1 VEGEGR
7 RADMRRQ
14 PYPEGRASEPLGE
27 LAQGKASPLGESL
40 PAILRSHM
48 AAATNVKTT
57 VEELPESRV
66 RVEAEVA
73 PQEVQRRV
81 TEAAGKMG
89 RDLRMPG
96 FRKGKVPAPV
106 VIQRVGRDAVLD
118 EAVRAALPRWYV
130 EAIDEA
136 GIHPVGEPDVELGD
150 LPAEGQPLGFTIE
163 IGVRPTATLGDIS
176 ELQVDRREPAVDDA
190 AVDEQIETLRQQ
202 LGRLETVE
210 RPAENGDSVVVDFK
224 GSIENSDPAHPG
236 ERDYFD
242 GGEGRDQLLELGA
255 GQFIPG
261 FEEQLVGTSAGDEK
275 VVEVTFP
282 EEYGGAPHLAG
293 KPAQF
298 EVTVHEVK
306 AKSVPELDDDFATE
320 AGGFDSVDEL
330 REDIASRMREADERK
345 AEAEFR
351 EAALDAVVAGAT
363 VEIPETLV
371 EARARELWD
380 QMLHSLSHRG
390 INKDA
395 YLRIAQKTED
405 ELLEEARPDAEQAL
419 RREAVLAAVIEAEGI
434 VPSEGDVLDVLQ
446 QSALQQGTEP
456 EKLRKRLEQQGR
468 LDEVV
473 DDIAQRQAIEL
484 LVERAGGTPTASADE
499 GSSAS

>member
-1 VEGEGR
+1 
-7 RADMRRQ
+7 
-14 PYPEGRASEPLGE
+14 
-27 LAQGKASPLGESL
+27 
-40 PAILRSHM
+40 M
-48 AAATNVKTT
+48 AAATKLKTT

-66 RVEAEVA
+66 SVAAEVPA
-73 PQEVQRRV
+73 QEVQRRV
-81 TEAAGKMG
+81 SEAAGKMG

-106 VIQRVGRDAVLD
+106 VIQRIGREAVLD

-130 EAIDEA
+130 EAIDVA

-150 LPAEGQPLGFTIE
+150 LPAEGQPLTFTIQ
-163 IGVRPTATLGDIS
+163 IGVRPTAEIGDIS
-176 ELQVDRREPAVDDA
+176 KIDVEKREPEVDDA

-202 LGRLETVE
+202 LGRLETVD
-210 RPAENGDSVVVDFK
+210 RSAENGDSIVIDFK
-224 GSIENSDPAHPG
+224 GSIEGEDG
-236 ERDYFD
+236 ERDYFA
-242 GGEGRDQLLELGA
+242 GGEGRDHLLELGSN
-255 GQFIPG
+255 QFIPG

-275 VVEVTFP
+275 VVELEFP
-282 EEYGGAPHLAG
+282 EDYGSAPHLAG

-306 AKSVPELDDDFATE
+306 AKNIPELDDDFATE

-330 REDIASRMREADERK
+330 REDIASRMREADERRI
-345 AEAEFR
+345 EAEFR
-351 EAALDAVVAGAT
+351 EAALDAVVSGAT
-363 VEIPETLV
+363 VEIPDSLV

-434 VPSEGDVLDVLQ
+434 EPSDGDILD
-446 QSALQQGTEP
+446 ALQQTALSQGVEP

-468 LDEVV
+468 LDELKE
-473 DDIAQRQAIEL
+473 DLAQRQAVEL
-484 LVERAGGTPTASADE
+484 LAERAGGAPAAAGDDE
-499 GSSAS
+499 ATS

>member
-1 VEGEGR
+1 
-7 RADMRRQ
+7 
-14 PYPEGRASEPLGE
+14 
-27 LAQGKASPLGESL
+27 
-40 PAILRSHM
+40 M

-81 TEAAGKMG
+81 TEAAGKLG

-106 VIQRVGRDAVLD
+106 VLQRVGRDAVLD
-118 EAVRAALPRWYV
+118 DAIRAALPRWYI

-136 GIHPVGEPDVELGD
+136 GIHTVGEPEVDLGD
-150 LPAEGQPLGFTIE
+150 PPAEGQPLTFTIE
-163 IGVRPTATLGDIS
+163 IGVRPSATIGDIS
-176 ELQVDRREPAVDDA
+176 TLQVDRREPEVDDA

-210 RPAENGDSVVVDFK
+210 RPAAEGDSVVIDFK
-224 GSIENSDPAHPG
+224 GSIENSDPAQSG
-236 ERDYFD
+236 ERDYFA

-293 KPAQF
+293 KAAQF

-306 AKSVPELDDDFATE
+306 AKNVPELDDDFATE
-320 AGGFDSVDEL
+320 AGGFDSLDEL

-363 VEIPETLV
+363 VEVPESLV

-390 INKDA
+390 INKEA
-395 YLRIAQKTED
+395 YLSIAQKTEE
-405 ELLEEARPDAEQAL
+405 ELLAEARPDAEQAL

-434 VPSEGDVLDVLQ
+434 SPSDGDILDVLTE
-446 QSALQQGTEP
+446 SALQQGTKP

-468 LDEVV
+468 LDEVI

-484 LVERAGGTPTASADE
+484 LVERAGGGPV
-499 GSSAS
+499 GQSSAAGDDASQ

>member
-1 VEGEGR
+1 
-7 RADMRRQ
+7 
-14 PYPEGRASEPLGE
+14 
-27 LAQGKASPLGESL
+27 
-40 PAILRSHM
+40 M
-48 AAATNVKTT
+48 ATAAKLKTT
-57 VEELPESRV
+57 IEELPESRV
-66 RVEAEVA
+66 RVEAEVPA
-73 PQEVQRRV
+73 QEVARRI

-106 VIQRVGRDAVLD
+106 VIQRIGREAVLD
-118 EAVRAALPRWYV
+118 DAVRASLPRWYV

-136 GIHPVGEPDVELGD
+136 GIHPVGEPDVDLGD
-150 LPAEGQPLGFTIE
+150 LPGEGQPLTFTIE

-176 ELQVDRREPAVDDA
+176 TIDVEKRDPQVDDE
-190 AVDEQIETLRQQ
+190 AVDEQVETLRQQ

-210 RPAENGDSVVVDFK
+210 RPAAEGDSVVIDFK
-224 GSIENSDPAHPG
+224 GSTEGEDG
-236 ERDYFD
+236 ERDYFA

-255 GQFIPG
+255 AQFIPG
-261 FEEQLVGTSAGDEK
+261 FEEQLIGTSAGDEK

-282 EEYGGAPHLAG
+282 EDYGSAPHLAG

-330 REDIASRMREADERK
+330 KEDIASRMREADERK
-345 AEAEFR
+345 LEAEFR

-363 VEIPETLV
+363 VEIPESLV

-390 INKDA
+390 IDKA
-395 YLRIAQKTED
+395 SYLRIAQKTED

-419 RREAVLAAVIEAEGI
+419 RREAVLAAVIEAENI
-434 VPSEGDVLDVLQ
+434 EPSDGDILD
-446 QSALQQGTEP
+446 ALQQTAIQQGVEP
-456 EKLRKRLEQQGR
+456 EKLRKQLEQQGR
-468 LDEVV
+468 LDELKE
-473 DDIAQRQAIEL
+473 DLAQRQAVEL
-484 LVERAGGTPTASADE
+484 LAERAGGGTAAAAETAAASQEAPAEADAPA
-499 GSSAS
+499 SSEDEPAAS

>member
-1 VEGEGR
+1 
-7 RADMRRQ
+7 
-14 PYPEGRASEPLGE
+14 
-27 LAQGKASPLGESL
+27 
-40 PAILRSHM
+40 M

-66 RVEAEVA
+66 RVAAEVT

-81 TEAAGKMG
+81 NEAAGKLG

-106 VIQRVGRDAVLD
+106 VIQRVGREAVLD
-118 EAVRAALPRWYV
+118 DAVRATLPRWYV

-136 GIHPVGEPDVELGD
+136 GLKTVGEPDVELGD
-150 LPAEGQPLGFTIE
+150 LPAEGQPLTFTIE
-163 IGVRPTATLGDIS
+163 IGVRPTATIGDIAK
-176 ELQVDRREPAVDDA
+176 LDVTKREAEVDDA

-210 RPAENGDSVVVDFK
+210 KTSENGDFVVIDFK
-224 GSIENSDPAHPG
+224 GSIDGEDG
-236 ERDYFD
+236 ERDYFA
-242 GGEGRDQLLELGA
+242 GGEGRDHLLELGS

-261 FEEQLVGTSAGDEK
+261 FEEQLVGLKAGDEK
-275 VVEVTFP
+275 VVELTFP
-282 EEYGGAPHLAG
+282 EDYGSAPHLAG
-293 KPAQF
+293 QPAQF
-298 EVTVHEVK
+298 EVTVNEVK
-306 AKSVPELDDDFATE
+306 AKQLPELDDDFATE

-345 AEAEFR
+345 IEAEFR
-351 EAALDAVVAGAT
+351 EAALDAVVEGAT
-363 VEIPETLV
+363 VEIPDSLV

-390 INKDA
+390 ITKDA

-405 ELLEEARPDAEQAL
+405 ELLAEARPDAEQAL
-419 RREAVLAAVIEAEGI
+419 RREAVLAAVIEAESI
-434 VPSEGDVLDVLQ
+434 EPSDGDILDALQ
-446 QSALQQGTEP
+446 DTALQQGTKP

-468 LDEVV
+468 LDELK
-473 DDIAQRQAIEL
+473 DDLAQRQAVEL
-484 LVERAGGTPTASADE
+484 LAERAGGAPAAS
-499 GSSAS
+499 

>member
-1 VEGEGR
+1 
-7 RADMRRQ
+7 
-14 PYPEGRASEPLGE
+14 
-27 LAQGKASPLGESL
+27 
-40 PAILRSHM
+40 M

-66 RVEAEVA
+66 RVAAEVT

-81 TEAAGKMG
+81 NEAAGKLG

-106 VIQRVGRDAVLD
+106 VIQRVGREAVLD
-118 EAVRAALPRWYV
+118 DAVRATLPRWYV

-136 GIHPVGEPDVELGD
+136 GLKTVGEPDVELGD
-150 LPAEGQPLGFTIE
+150 LPGEGQPLTFTIE
-163 IGVRPTATLGDIS
+163 IGVRPTATIGDIAKID
-176 ELQVDRREPAVDDA
+176 VTKREAEVDDA

-210 RPAENGDSVVVDFK
+210 KAAENGDYVVMDFK
-224 GSIENSDPAHPG
+224 GSIDGEDD
-236 ERDYFD
+236 ERDYFA
-242 GGEGRDQLLELGA
+242 GGEGRDHLLELGS

-261 FEEQLVGTSAGDEK
+261 FEEQLVGLKAGDEK
-275 VVEVTFP
+275 VVELTFP
-282 EEYGGAPHLAG
+282 EDYGSAPHLAG
-293 KPAQF
+293 QPAQF
-298 EVTVHEVK
+298 EVTVNEIK
-306 AKSVPELDDDFATE
+306 AKQLPELDDDFATE

-345 AEAEFR
+345 IEAEFR
-351 EAALDAVVAGAT
+351 EAALDAVVEGAT
-363 VEIPETLV
+363 VEIPDSLV

-390 INKDA
+390 ITKDA

-405 ELLEEARPDAEQAL
+405 ELLAEARPDAEQAL
-419 RREAVLAAVIEAEGI
+419 RREAVLAAVIEAESI
-434 VPSEGDVLDVLQ
+434 EPSDGDILDALQ
-446 QSALQQGTEP
+446 DTALQQDVAP

-468 LDEVV
+468 LDELK
-473 DDIAQRQAIEL
+473 DDLAQRQAVEL
-484 LVERAGGTPTASADE
+484 LAERAGGTPATS
-499 GSSAS
+499 

>member
-1 VEGEGR
+1 
-7 RADMRRQ
+7 
-14 PYPEGRASEPLGE
+14 
-27 LAQGKASPLGESL
+27 
-40 PAILRSHM
+40 M

-106 VIQRVGRDAVLD
+106 VIQRVGREAVLD
-118 EAVRAALPRWYV
+118 EAVRAALGRWYV

-136 GIHPVGEPDVELGD
+136 GIHPVGEPDVDLGD
-150 LPAEGQPLGFTIE
+150 LPAEGQPLTFTIE
-163 IGVRPTATLGDIS
+163 IGVRPTATIGDIS
-176 ELQVDRREPAVDDA
+176 KIGVDRREPEVDDA

-210 RPAENGDSVVVDFK
+210 RAAENGDSVVIDFK
-224 GSIENSDPAHPG
+224 GSIDGEEG

-306 AKSVPELDDDFATE
+306 AKNVPELDDDFATE
-320 AGGFDSVDEL
+320 AGGFDSMAEL

-363 VEIPETLV
+363 VEIPESLV

-395 YLRIAQKTED
+395 YLRIAQKTEE

-419 RREAVLAAVIEAEGI
+419 RREAVIAAVIEAEDI
-434 VPSEGDVLDVLQ
+434 RPSEGDILDVLQ
-446 QSALQQGTEP
+446 QSAMQQGTEP

-473 DDIAQRQAIEL
+473 EDIAQRQAVEL
-484 LVERAGGTPTASADE
+484 LVERAGGLP
-499 GSSAS
+499 SASDAAADGAETSGDTPAAS

>member
-1 VEGEGR
+1 
-7 RADMRRQ
+7 
-14 PYPEGRASEPLGE
+14 
-27 LAQGKASPLGESL
+27 
-40 PAILRSHM
+40 M
-48 AAATNVKTT
+48 AAATKLKTT

-66 RVEAEVA
+66 SVAAEVPA
-73 PQEVQRRV
+73 QEVQRRV
-81 TEAAGKMG
+81 SEAAGKMG

-106 VIQRVGRDAVLD
+106 VIQRIGREAVLD

-130 EAIDEA
+130 EAIDVA

-150 LPAEGQPLGFTIE
+150 LPAEGQPLTFTIQ
-163 IGVRPTATLGDIS
+163 IGVRPTAEIGDIS
-176 ELQVDRREPAVDDA
+176 KIDVEKREPEVEDA

-210 RPAENGDSVVVDFK
+210 RSAENGDSIVIDFK
-224 GSIENSDPAHPG
+224 GSIEGEDG
-236 ERDYFD
+236 ERDYFA
-242 GGEGRDQLLELGA
+242 GGEGRDHLLELGSN
-255 GQFIPG
+255 QFIPG

-275 VVEVTFP
+275 VVELEFP
-282 EEYGGAPHLAG
+282 EDYGSAPHLAG

-306 AKSVPELDDDFATE
+306 AKNIPELDDDFATE

-330 REDIASRMREADERK
+330 REDIASRMREADERRI
-345 AEAEFR
+345 EAEFR
-351 EAALDAVVAGAT
+351 EAALDAVVSGAT
-363 VEIPETLV
+363 VEIPDSLV

-434 VPSEGDVLDVLQ
+434 EPSDGDILD
-446 QSALQQGTEP
+446 ALQQTALSQGVEP

-468 LDEVV
+468 LDELKE
-473 DDIAQRQAIEL
+473 DLAQRQAVEL
-484 LVERAGGTPTASADE
+484 LAERAGGAPAAAGDDE
-499 GSSAS
+499 ATS